1 MKQPLK
7 IICSVTLATTLAAC
21 ASPRVDKTPA
31 QFSETQYT
39 TDLNDCRGGGVVVAA
54 VYGLGAATYGSAVGA
69 VQGAY
74 YGLIAGDWDEGAAI
88 GAAVGGVV
96 GFGLG
101 ATGALDKQKEEV
113 ESCLV
118 GKGYSLK
125 TI

>member
-1 MKQPLK
+1 MQLLK
-7 IICSVTLATTLAAC
+7 IICSVTLATALAGC

-31 QFSETQYT
+31 QFSETQFSA
-39 TDLNDCRGGGVVVAA
+39 DLNECRGGGAVIAA
-54 VYGLGAATYGSAVGA
+54 VYGLGAAAFGSAVGT
-69 VQGAY
+69 VHGAF
-74 YGLIAGDWDEGAAI
+74 YGAIAGDWDEGAAI

-101 ATGALDKQKEEV
+101 ATGALDKQKQEV

-118 GKGYSLK
+118 GKGYVLE